1 MLHRWR
7 NTNNGENFNLK
18 RNNNKMVNIISNKK
32 IIVKMLPTTRLV
44 RTPTKSSRLKM
55 ILSRP
60 EAPTI
65 L

>member
-32 IIVKMLPTTRLV
+32 IIVKMLPTMCLPDWLGHLRNQV
-44 RTPTKSSRLKM
+44 G
-55 ILSRP
+55 
-60 EAPTI
+60 
-65 L
+65 